1 MKCPNCGANCEREA
15 KYCAY
20 CGTPLDFAAPAE
32 NQIHIHYHQERQP
45 EQPVR
50 AETVYVPT
58 ARKSDRSRVIALVLC
73 LFFGIFGVHR
83 FYLGKIG
90 TGVLYLLTY
99 GLLGFGL
106 LADLISLLIGNP
118 KDRQGLPVRW
128 S

>member
-1 MKCPNCGANCEREA
+1 MKCPNCGAACEREA

-20 CGTPLDFAAPAE
+20 CGTPLEFSAPAE
-32 NQIHIHYHQERQP
+32 KQIHIHYHQDRQP

-50 AETVYVPT
+50 VERVYVP
-58 ARKSDRSRVIALVLC
+58 AERKSDRSRVVALVLC

-90 TGVLYLLTY
+90 TGILYLLTY

-106 LADLISLLIGNP
+106 LFDLISLLVGNP
-118 KDRQGLPVRW
+118 KDRQGLPVKW